1 MPHFR
6 YRAVTPAGE
15 IVVGEVEAPSR
26 DEVVRRIQY
35 LGQLPI
41 DADVVTPGVLARS
54 AGVGGKSPRP
64 RDVTIF
70 LRQLALLIGAG
81 LTLEAAL
88 QTLGDDTSK
97 SLAWFAGTLRTSISA
112 GDSFAEALER

>member
-6 YRAVTPAGE
+6 YRAVTHAGE
-15 IVVGEVEAPSR
+15 IVVGEAGAPSR

-41 DADVVTPGVLARS
+41 DAEVITSSVLERS
-54 AGVGGKSPRP
+54 AGIGGKAPRS

-70 LRQLALLIGAG
+70 LRQLALLIGAR
-81 LTLEAAL
+81 LTLEVAL
-88 QTLGDDTSK
+88 QTLGADTSK
-97 SLAWFAGTLRTSISA
+97 SLAWFAGALRTSISA
-112 GDSFAEALER
+112 GDSFAEAL